1 MNSIFGFFLLSC
13 VLATGFVIYS
23 PSLLFSSDDLV
34 SFFTLST
41 TVFAEEQV
49 NATLY
54 NDTNST
60 SITLNDTVNV
70 GDNMIVPDDT
80 NSTSI
85 TLNDTV
91 NVGDNMIVPDDN
103 MHTDANMMTPEDV
116 LSPLKQIK
124 NGIMTKDV
132 VCKQDLKLTFRID
145 GQAACVKITSIEK
158 LITRGWTQ

>member
-54 NDTNST
+54 N
-60 SITLNDTVNV
+60 
-70 GDNMIVPDDT
+70 DT